1 VGIPERWL
9 GRRIIGRRR
18 RHAPMTA
25 AVVALLAQFH
35 PPTTKDFVWDCWG
48 PSLNVGGLS
57 FCMNFINLL
66 VLLGFVSFIAFFYFG
81 LRKPAVVPGKMQ
93 SLVEGGIQFVRE
105 NIAIPMLGSDSAR
118 FMPLL
123 ATFFFAIFFW
133 NIFEVVPGVNFS
145 SNSRIAFPLIMALVA
160 WVTYN
165 VIGVMKHGF
174 LGYLKHVM
182 VPPGAPAVLYV
193 LLVPI
198 EFLTQ
203 IIIRP
208 ITLSVRLW
216 ANFVAGHF
224 LLAVFFLGTIAMLQG
239 GFEAIFAPFSFTI
252 AIVLVGFEIFVSG
265 LQAFIFAIL
274 TASYIG
280 GAMAEEH

>member
-1 VGIPERWL
+1 
-9 GRRIIGRRR
+9 
-18 RHAPMTA
+18 MTGA
-25 AVVALLAQFH
+25 GWTLLAQFH
-35 PPTTKDFVWDCWG
+35 PPSTKDFVWDCWG
-48 PSLNVGGLS
+48 PSLPVGGLS
-57 FCMNFINLL
+57 FCLNFITFL
-66 VLLGFVSFIAFFYFG
+66 VLLGLVSFVAFFYFG
-81 LRKPAVVPGKMQ
+81 LRDPSVVPGRLQ
-93 SLVEGGIQFVRE
+93 SLAELGIQFVRE
-105 NIAIPMLGSDSAR
+105 NIAMPMLGPDSAR

-133 NIFEVVPGVNFS
+133 NIFEVVPGINFS
-145 SNSRIAFPLIMALVA
+145 SNSRIAFPLVMAIIS
-160 WVTYN
+160 WCTYN
-165 VIGVMKHGF
+165 GVGVAKHGF
-174 LGYLKHVM
+174 FGYLKHVM
-182 VPPGAPAVLYV
+182 VPPGAPAPLYV

-203 IIIRP
+203 IVIRP

-216 ANFVAGHF
+216 ANFMAGHF

-239 GFEAIFAPFSFTI
+239 GITAIFAPFSFAI
-252 AIVLVGFEIFVSG
+252 AVALVGFEVFVSG

>member
-1 VGIPERWL
+1 MIGSL
-9 GRRIIGRRR
+9 GAI
-18 RHAPMTA
+18 
-25 AVVALLAQFH
+25 LAQFH
-35 PPTTKDFVWDCWG
+35 PPTTKDFVWGCWG
-48 PSLNVGGLS
+48 PSLEIGGLT
-57 FCMNFINLL
+57 FCMTFITFL
-66 VLLGFVSFIAFFYFG
+66 VLLGFVLMLAFFFFG
-81 LRKPAVVPGKMQ
+81 LRRPKVVPGKLQ
-93 SLVEGGIQFVRE
+93 SLAEMGISFVHE
-105 NIAIPMLGSDSAR
+105 NIAVPMLGPDSAR

-133 NIFEVVPGVNFS
+133 NIFEVVPGINFS
-145 SNSRIAFPLIMALVA
+145 SNSRIAFPLVMAIIA

-165 VIGVMKHGF
+165 AVGVRKHGF
-174 LGYLKHVM
+174 FGYLKHVCL
-182 VPPGAPAVLYV
+182 PPGAPAPLYV

-198 EFLTQ
+198 EFFTQ

-216 ANFVAGHF
+216 ANFMAGHF
-224 LLAVFFLGTIAMLQG
+224 LLAVFFVGTIAMLQG
-239 GFEAIFAPFSFTI
+239 GWIAIFAPFSF
-252 AIVLVGFEIFVSG
+252 AISILLVGFEIFVSV